1 MTHQSIKERAITEKK
16 LTFVKA
22 MDIRYTGLPM
32 YRQYTEEIANHMGKR
47 KTFNRNDDNECLI
60 SSSELISILT
70 TDISHG
76 YGYYHLTKWSSLCK
90 MMEPVIVPDEKVAH
104 RMLHVG
110 AAFNM
115 NDENDKGCGKRIYFT
130 SFSFGPPENISMWTN
145 YGIPNE
151 EAVRI
156 KIPENGMLR
165 WIEDFKEGKVGV
177 YGVDSDGS
185 LNPLSAKAQLKM
197 VDVAY
202 WSKKEVGK
210 NADDPNEGLFY
221 YNYDKYRLND
231 GTDVNQLMK
240 GWPYLFKE
248 FGWNYERETR
258 LVLEF
263 DEDLADR
270 YKRVA
275 VPFDYPLHIIDVSF
289 SKLVMQGPWDSSKE
303 MLETNAAGHSLSE
316 AKQSRYKGLVK
327 MRSVC
332 DSCPEQDKETC
343 KCKYKGQ
350 R

>member
-1 MTHQSIKERAITEKK
+1 
-16 LTFVKA
+16 
-22 MDIRYTGLPM
+22 
-32 YRQYTEEIANHMGKR
+32 MGK
-47 KTFNRNDDNECLI
+47 KINANNEFEI
-60 SSSELISILT
+60 SSDELIRMLT
-70 TDISHG
+70 SNVSHG

-90 MMEPVIVPDEKVAH
+90 MFEHISVPDDDAKH
-104 RMLHVG
+104 RMLHIG
-110 AAFNM
+110 AAVKM
-115 NDENDKGCGKRIYFT
+115 NDENDKGCGKRYYFT

-156 KIPENGMLR
+156 KIPENGMSS
-165 WIEDFKEGKVGV
+165 WVKDFKAGKIRI

-185 LNPLSAKAQLKM
+185 LIPLSTKVNLRM

-202 WSKKEVGK
+202 WSKKEVGE
-210 NADDPNEGLFY
+210 NADDPNEGIFFY
-221 YNYDKYRLND
+221 DYNKYRLDD

-240 GWPYLFKE
+240 QSPYLFKE

-270 YKRVA
+270 FSRVA
-275 VPFDYPLHIIDVSF
+275 VPFDHPLNILDVSF
-289 SKLVMQGPWDSSKE
+289 SELVMQGPWFSPDTMPESK
-303 MLETNAAGHSLSE
+303 AAGHSLSE
-316 AKQSRYKGLVK
+316 AKKSRYRGAVN

-332 DSCPEQDKETC
+332 DSCPKQSSYNC
-343 KCKYKGQ
+343 KCPYRGQ